1 MEKALVKTDFHFPG
15 QKSVYHGKVRDVYN
29 INDELLVMVATD
41 RISAFDVILP
51 KGIPFKGQMLNQI
64 AAKFLDATTDI
75 CPNWKV
81 ATPDPMVTVGVLCQ
95 GFPVEM
101 IVRGYLCGS
110 AWRAYKSGVREI
122 CGVKLPEGMKENQK
136 FPEPIITP
144 TTKAE
149 IGEHDA
155 DISKEEI
162 LARGLATPEEY
173 ALLEKYTMELFK
185 RGTQI
190 AAERGLILVDTKY
203 EFGKHDGKIY
213 LMDEIHTPDSSR
225 YFYSEGY
232 EERFAKG
239 EPQKQLS
246 KEFVREWL
254 MDNGFQGKAG
264 QQVPEMTDAIVTSIS
279 DRYIELYEHIVG
291 EKFVK
296 AEGEDLAARIEKRA
310 GIARF
315 VAGPG
320 LWISARDIEEILKV
334 KAAFS
339 VAVASL
345 LERAGLAAEELQT
358 IALAGALGRHVDADM
373 LEHLGFVPAGCGRKV
388 RAVGNTSLEGAC
400 LLAEKPELREELAA
414 LCAGATVLAPAEEED
429 FYERYVRAMRF
440 APWEQAWK

>member
-1 MEKALVKTDFHFPG
+1 M
-15 QKSVYHGKVRDVYN
+15 YN
-29 INDELLVMVATD
+29 INGEKLVMVATD
-41 RISAFDVILP
+41 RISAFDVVLP

-75 CPNWKV
+75 CPNWKT
-81 ATPDPMVTVGVLCQ
+81 ATPDPIVTVGVMCE

-162 LARGLATPEEY
+162 LAKGLATPEEY
-173 ALLEKYTMELFK
+173 AILEKYTMALFK
-185 RGTQI
+185 RGTEI

-203 EFGKHDGKIY
+203 EFGKHNGTIY

-254 MDNGFQGKAG
+254 MDNGFQGKEG
-264 QQVPEMTDAIVTSIS
+264 QQVPEMTDEIVTSIS
-279 DRYIELYEHIVG
+279 ERYIELYEHITG

-296 AEGEDLAARIEKRA
+296 EDTSNIAERIEKN
-310 GIARF
+310 
-315 VAGPG
+315 VT
-320 LWISARDIEEILKV
+320 EYLK
-334 KAAFS
+334 
-339 VAVASL
+339 
-345 LERAGLAAEELQT
+345 
-358 IALAGALGRHVDADM
+358 
-373 LEHLGFVPAGCGRKV
+373 
-388 RAVGNTSLEGAC
+388 
-400 LLAEKPELREELAA
+400 
-414 LCAGATVLAPAEEED
+414 
-429 FYERYVRAMRF
+429 
-440 APWEQAWK
+440 